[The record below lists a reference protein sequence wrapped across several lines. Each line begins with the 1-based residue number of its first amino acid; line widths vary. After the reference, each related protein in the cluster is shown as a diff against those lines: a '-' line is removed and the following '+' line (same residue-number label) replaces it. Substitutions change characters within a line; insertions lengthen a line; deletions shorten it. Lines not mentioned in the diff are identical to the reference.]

1 MPHRILSFLDLLD
14 DANQAR
20 LSWSKVG
27 VAVSTVMTAVTG
39 FTTAVQGAVGNV
51 AHTEW
56 GAFAS
61 AIGLHALS
69 HGARSMVRHQ
79 QNTPDATP

>member
-1 MPHRILSFLDLLD
+1 MPHPILSFLDLLD
-14 DANQAR
+14 DANQGR
-20 LSWSKVG
+20 LSWSKLG
-27 VAVSTVMTAVTG
+27 VAISTLMTAVTG
-39 FTTAVQGAVGNV
+39 FTTAVQGAVGTV

-79 QNTPDATP
+79 QPSQDTQP

>member
-1 MPHRILSFLDLLD
+1 MPHPVLSFCDLLD
-14 DANQAR
+14 DSDPSR
-20 LSWSKVG
+20 LSWSKIG
-27 VAVSTVMTAVTG
+27 VAVSTLMTAVTG

-61 AIGLHALS
+61 AIGLHAIS

-79 QNTPDATP
+79 QNTPET